1 MESDNRLPTGEWNGF
16 YLENHQPNRGW
27 MHLYM
32 SFSDGKIKGEGTDY
46 VGPWVAS
53 GEYDL
58 VTGICSWVKQYLGK
72 HTVTYSGMISDKGIM
87 GQWNISFMTGEF
99 HIWPKGMSMLDE
111 HYMAEDL
118 TRPVP
123 SEDLVPSKSDE
134 FEEEFAIG

>member
-1 MESDNRLPTGEWNGF
+1 
-16 YLENHQPNRGW
+16 
-27 MHLYM
+27 
-32 SFSDGKIKGEGTDY
+32 
-46 VGPWVAS
+46 
-53 GEYDL
+53 
-58 VTGICSWVKQYLGK
+58 
-72 HTVTYSGMISDKGIM
+72 
-87 GQWNISFMTGEF
+87 MTGEF